1 MAYIPPDSRII
12 LLSNVPLDKAQ
23 ADTLWFPDK
32 NTQTTYFMSKQ
43 RREYTAQSYQRK
55 DRGYIRLFNTNDAD
69 HNVKYEDIFD
79 CNYLMYQNIRYGNRW
94 FYAFIN
100 SIDYIND
107 SVCEVRYTIDP
118 IQTWFFDYS
127 LHQCFVERCTPSSDE
142 IGENILPEKI
152 EVGEYVMNGS
162 YDALAS
168 NFADPCVVFMYVN
181 PDQDAGTAGP
191 YSGGNY
197 GGVYGACELWAFSP
211 TDTSGIAAW
220 VNARKQHLDSIVGAY
235 MCPKAL
241 AVLDPSANITNGYQ
255 IPSFTTGYIGVR
267 QASGVTKTTPLN
279 GYTPRN
285 KKLYTYPYTYF
296 HVDAPD
302 GQALHLRYEFFPNNT
317 PVYRI
322 TGNCTYPV
330 ELNFYPTN
338 YKNMPTGGGGGIS
351 PDYIEFRQSKLS
363 IKGYPMA
370 SWSCDAFNAWLA
382 QNSVPI
388 ALSLGAG
395 LASSAGTLVGIA
407 ATGGLANFAG
417 MAVGLGGAMTKGE
430 IAQGRAAGNV
440 VGSQVANAIGVLAE
454 GYRASIAGDITGG
467 SFETGSNDFAFGR
480 MCFRGGLMTQPESY
494 LKAIDKYFD
503 MYGYTMNQHRL
514 VNNHVRTRWT
524 YVKTR
529 GCTIEGSLPTDD
541 ADYICACYDNG
552 IRFWS
557 DTVRPLDYSLQ
568 AGSNDFL

>member
-23 ADTLWFPDK
+23 ADTLWFPNK

-69 HNVKYEDIFD
+69 NNVKYEDIFD

-152 EVGEYVMNGS
+152 EVGEYVMNGT

-168 NFADPCVVFMYVN
+168 NFAEPCVVFMYVN

-267 QASGVTKTTPLN
+267 EANGVTKTTPLN

-417 MAVGLGGAMTKGE
+417 MAMGLGGAMTKSE

-440 VGSQVANAIGVLAE
+440 IGSQVANGLGVLAE

-467 SFETGSNDFAFGR
+467 CFETGSNDFAFGR

-529 GCTIEGSLPTDD
+529 GCTVEGNLPADD

>member
-32 NTQTTYFMSKQ
+32 NAQTTYFMSKQ

-69 HNVKYEDIFD
+69 NNVKYEDIFD

-152 EVGEYVMNGS
+152 EVGEYVMNGT
-162 YDALAS
+162 YDALIS
-168 NFADPCVVFMYVN
+168 NFADPVVIFMYVN
-181 PDQDAGTAGP
+181 PDNEGDNNSGS
-191 YSGGNY
+191 YSGANY
-197 GGVYGACELWAFSP
+197 GGVFGACELWAFEPSDA
-211 TDTSGIAAW
+211 TGISAW
-220 VNARKQHLDSIVGAY
+220 INARSQHLDSIVGAY
-235 MCPKAL
+235 MCPKRIAL
-241 AVLDPSANITNGYQ
+241 MSPPESISGGYK
-255 IPSFTTGYIGVR
+255 IPSYTLGYRGVDS
-267 QASGVTKTTPLN
+267 ADAVTKTTPLN

-296 HVDAPD
+296 HVDGPD
-302 GQALHLRYEFFPNNT
+302 GQSLHLRYEFFANNKPT
-317 PVYRI
+317 FQI

-330 ELNFYPTN
+330 EVNFYPSN
-338 YKNMPTGGGGGIS
+338 YKNIPSGGGLS
-351 PDYIEFRQSKLS
+351 AYQEFRPSKLAM
-363 IKGYPMA
+363 KGYPMA

-388 ALSLGAG
+388 ALNMAG
-395 LASSAGTLVGIA
+395 GIAASAGTLVGIA
-407 ATGGLANFAG
+407 ATGGVANFAA
-417 MAVGLGGAMTKGE
+417 MAGGLGGALERGE
-430 IAQGRAAGNV
+430 IAQGRATGNV
-440 VGSQVANAIGVLAE
+440 LGSHVANAIGVLAE
-454 GYRASIAGDITGG
+454 GYRASIASDITGG

-529 GCTIEGSLPTDD
+529 GCTVEGSLPADD

-568 AGSNDFL
+568 AGSNDFV

>member
-69 HNVKYEDIFD
+69 HGVKYEDIFD

-152 EVGEYVMNGS
+152 EVGEYVMNGT
-162 YDALAS
+162 YDPLIS
-168 NFADPCVVFMYVN
+168 NFADPVVIFMYVN
-181 PDQDAGTAGP
+181 PTNEGDNNSGA
-191 YSGGNY
+191 YSGANY
-197 GGVYGACELWAFSP
+197 GGVFGACELWAFDPSDV
-211 TDTSGIAAW
+211 TGISSW
-220 VNARKQHLDSIVGAY
+220 INARSQHLDSIVGAY
-235 MCPKAL
+235 MCPKSIAL
-241 AVLDPSANITNGYQ
+241 MSPPESISGGYKIPSYTLGYQ
-255 IPSFTTGYIGVR
+255 GADY
-267 QASGVTKTTPLN
+267 ADAVTKTTPLN

-296 HVDAPD
+296 HVDGPD
-302 GQALHLRYEFFPNNT
+302 GQSLHLRYEFFANNT
-317 PVYRI
+317 PTFRI

-330 ELNFYPTN
+330 EVNFYPSN
-338 YKNMPTGGGGGIS
+338 YKNIPTGGGLS
-351 PDYIEFRQSKLS
+351 AYQEFRPSKLS

-417 MAVGLGGAMTKGE
+417 MAVGLGGAMTKSE

-440 VGSQVANAIGVLAE
+440 IGSQVANGLGVLAE

-467 SFETGSNDFAFGR
+467 CFETGSNDFAFGR

-529 GCTIEGSLPTDD
+529 GCTVEGNLPADD
-541 ADYICACYDNG
+541 ADYICTCYDNG

-557 DTVRPLDYSLQ
+557 DTVNPLDYSLQ